1 MRSPELIDTLKSR
14 IEPLGTWLREEAAE
28 ACERARHLDAGT
40 QERAYW
46 HIGYHA
52 ALTDIAELLGQ
63 ERARRSDTSSSC
75 RAAAPDAEN
84 SHSA

>member
-1 MRSPELIDTLKSR
+1 MPSPELIETLKSR

-28 ACERARHLDAGT
+28 ACEGAKHLDAGT

-52 ALTDIAELLGQ
+52 ALTDIAELLAEQ
-63 ERARRSDTSSSC
+63 RARTSDTSSLC
-75 RAAAPDAEN
+75 LAAALDAGN
-84 SHSA
+84 SLPA